1 MVSGAPA
8 LVDGLR
14 HLQGQFVI
22 QHGGSFLTTLDHTIQ
37 GFLDRTLVNQFP
49 SELVGASLVLVVV
62 YALALLSQN
71 YLDAHLQQSLLWRTR
86 GGRRDRLAAS
96 FSLQM
101 GILLL
106 PAVLLAV
113 ALSVAAASVLLTQE
127 TGTSASLNVAVGAF
141 IFALPTGPPLV
152 VIPYA
157 RLLIPLIR

>member
-14 HLQGQFVI
+14 HLQGQVVI

-86 GGRRDRLAAS
+86 GGRRDPLAAS
-96 FSLQM
+96 FSLRM

-106 PAVLLAV
+106 PAVLFPV
-113 ALSVAAASVLLTQE
+113 ALSIPPPRPLPPQTTLT
-127 TGTSASLNVAVGAF
+127 SPSPNA
-141 IFALPTGPPLV
+141 
-152 VIPYA
+152 
-157 RLLIPLIR
+157 